1 MVKIHSFPK
10 PRPLTPTS
18 GRGGKANR
26 NTLRIMSNEWRLVSA
41 RYEGSDALTRAFG
54 VGTKTFTFVNRDTG
68 QRVKVY
74 ASDEEEAGE
83 KLAEG
88 DFIEVDDD

>member
-1 MVKIHSFPK
+1 
-10 PRPLTPTS
+10 
-18 GRGGKANR
+18 
-26 NTLRIMSNEWRLVSA
+26 
-41 RYEGSDALTRAFG
+41 